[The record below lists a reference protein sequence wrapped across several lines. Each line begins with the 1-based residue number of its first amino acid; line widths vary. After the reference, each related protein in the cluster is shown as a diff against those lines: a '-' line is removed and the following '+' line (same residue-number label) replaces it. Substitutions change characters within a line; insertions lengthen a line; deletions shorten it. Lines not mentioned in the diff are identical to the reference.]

1 MHLGGVQS
9 GGWFGLNLQ
18 FRLSHTI
25 NSSGKVKACPQAK
38 YTLRTCLQRHIVIMM
53 WKATKRWKGV
63 QAEEQDED
71 TRHSTALLLGLER
84 DLQVD
89 CMQQI
94 ASPNSND
101 RRNRLALLNLSRKQ
115 ETLTE
120 LIEFFGMRGR
130 GSLIVKRNEEP
141 RG

>member
-1 MHLGGVQS
+1 
-9 GGWFGLNLQ
+9 
-18 FRLSHTI
+18 
-25 NSSGKVKACPQAK
+25 
-38 YTLRTCLQRHIVIMM
+38 M

-101 RRNRLALLNLSRKQ
+101 RRNRLALLNMSRKQ